1 MHLGWQ
7 LAVHEQTVQHFLR
20 RVDRCV
26 STNFLFHE
34 LAGGGIG
41 VGIADFIADLG
52 NDFGVKHVVDEGAG
66 GFDVFRVR
74 RNRQHVEPQV
84 AALFRGAVSELHAL
98 ARFFCTSLGLEHIAR
113 ETCGNAYIAVGQIG
127 DVFGRV
133 EIGYVRTNRHQLGFG
148 LLVIGFL
155 GTVGVQPQVVEHG
168 WQHFIGGIKKRY
180 SATGQLLDVLR
191 LEQHRPGVDLV
202 DTEHRLDLVDVITDA
217 VGAPQ
222 VRDSVLVAR
231 IVFLQTLE
239 QRRVEVFVVGQQR
252 LVELL
257 ERARLDLLAEEVI
270 GRHHHVVAGAPGQQ
284 LGFQGFVGVEHVVHR
299 LDAGSGFEV
308 CQGGLADVI
317 GPVINMHG
325 GFSLG
330 TEGQCQAGS
339 RQQGFGKNRNR
350 QRMSPFSRGA

>member
-7 LAVHEQTVQHFLR
+7 LAVHEQAVQHFLR

-26 STNFLFHE
+26 STDFLVHE
-34 LAGGGIG
+34 LARGGIG

-52 NDFGVKHVVDEGAG
+52 NDLGVKHIVDEGAG
-66 GFDVFRVR
+66 GLDVFRVCR
-74 RNRQHVEPQV
+74 DRQHVEPQV
-84 AALFRGAVSELHAL
+84 AALFRDAVRELHAL
-98 ARFFCTSLGLEHIAR
+98 AGFFCTSLGLKHIAR
-113 ETCGNAYIAVGQIG
+113 KTGRNADVAVGQIG

-133 EIGYVRTNRHQLGFG
+133 EIGHVRTNRQQLGFG
-148 LLVIGFL
+148 LLVIGF
-155 GTVGVQPQVVEHG
+155 VGAVGAQPQIVEHRRE
-168 WQHFIGGIKKRY
+168 HFIGGIKKGD
-180 SATGQLLDVLR
+180 AAAGQLLDVLR
-191 LEQHRPGVDLV
+191 LKQHGPGVDLV
-202 DTEHRLDLVDVITDA
+202 DTEHRFYLIDVITDA

-222 VRDSVLVAR
+222 VRDRVLVTR
-231 IVFLQTLE
+231 IVLLQTLE

-270 GRHHHVVAGAPGQQ
+270 GRHDYVVTGATGQQ

-325 GFSLG
+325 GLRLS

-350 QRMSPFSRGA
+350 QRMSPFNRGA